1 MLHERMWHS
10 VTERLNVSRGK
21 LVAAVADAFD
31 LLSAVKHVHSRFN
44 NCQTTIWDRQICVTE
59 HGRVSDD
66 DFDLFLWIFS
76 VQLHVHFSNWTL
88 KFKLLYL
95 LHHIRCV
102 KWNLQDMLCKHS
114 HIKCETWAQI
124 HSTTAEIHNF
134 FQGVVFYWH
143 TLWVNSPP
151 GDLRV
156 IQLTKFNLEDDH

>member
-1 MLHERMWHS
+1 MCPAANWLQRRRMPLICCLQSNTFILGLIIAKRPYETDRYAWLSTAAS
-10 VTERLNVSRGK
+10 VT
-21 LVAAVADAFD
+21 
-31 LLSAVKHVHSRFN
+31 
-44 NCQTTIWDRQICVTE
+44 TILICY
-59 HGRVSDD
+59 
-66 DFDLFLWIFS
+66 LWIFS
-76 VQLHVHFSNWTL
+76 VQLHVHLNNWTL
-88 KFKLLYL
+88 KYKLLYL

-143 TLWVNSPP
+143 TLWVKSPP